1 MLSNKEIIEK
11 FDIPKSTLYG
21 WKTERPKV
29 YEYLATADEQFTK
42 YREVN
47 ILLDRY
53 IQTVPNIEIF
63 EYKELEYILELKLE
77 NPKIEE
83 LDNFHLKFIEKSI
96 KIEKEP
102 KTFALNIYKKL
113 ETLNLIEKYILNER
127 IKIVSEKIKTK
138 KEEKESL
145 IKHYLKEF
153 LQKIK
158 EEI

>member
-1 MLSNKEIIEK
+1 MLSNKEIIER

-29 YEYLATADEQFTK
+29 YEYLANADEQFSK
-42 YREVN
+42 YRDVN

-53 IQTVPNIEIF
+53 IQSISNVSLF

-77 NPKIEE
+77 NLKIEE
-83 LDNFHLKFIEKSI
+83 LDKFHLKFIEKSI

-127 IKIVSEKIKTK
+127 IKTVSEKIKTK

-153 LQKIK
+153 LKK
-158 EEI
+158 

>member
-1 MLSNKEIIEK
+1 MLSNKEIIER

-29 YEYLATADEQFTK
+29 YEYLANADEQFSK
-42 YREVN
+42 YRDVN

-53 IQTVPNIEIF
+53 IQSISNVSLF

-77 NPKIEE
+77 NLKIEE

-127 IKIVSEKIKTK
+127 IKTVSEKIKTK

-153 LQKIK
+153 LKL
-158 EEI
+158 

>member
-1 MLSNKEIIEK
+1 MLSNKEIIER

-29 YEYLATADEQFTK
+29 YEYLANADEQFSK
-42 YREVN
+42 YRDVN

-53 IQTVPNIEIF
+53 IQSISNVSLF

-77 NPKIEE
+77 NLKIEE

-127 IKIVSEKIKTK
+127 IKTVSEKIKTK
-138 KEEKESL
+138 KDEKESL

-153 LQKIK
+153 IK
-158 EEI
+158 N

>member
-1 MLSNKEIIEK
+1 MLSNKEIIER

-29 YEYLATADEQFTK
+29 YEYLANADEQFSK
-42 YREVN
+42 YRDVN

-53 IQTVPNIEIF
+53 IQSISNVSLF

-77 NPKIEE
+77 NVKIKE

-127 IKIVSEKIKTK
+127 IKTVSEKIKTK

-153 LQKIK
+153 LKK
-158 EEI
+158 

>member
-1 MLSNKEIIEK
+1 MLSNKEIIER

-29 YEYLATADEQFTK
+29 YEYLANADEQFSK
-42 YREVN
+42 YRDVN

-53 IQTVPNIEIF
+53 IQSISNVSLF

-77 NPKIEE
+77 NLKIEE

-127 IKIVSEKIKTK
+127 LKTVSDKIKIK
-138 KEEKESL
+138 KDEKESL

-153 LQKIK
+153 LKL
-158 EEI
+158 

>member
-1 MLSNKEIIEK
+1 MLSTKEIAEM
-11 FDIPKSTLYG
+11 FNVPKTTLYG

-29 YEYLATADEQFTK
+29 YEYLANSDEQFTK

-77 NPKIEE
+77 NQKIEE

-127 IKIVSEKIKTK
+127 IKTVSEKIKTK
-138 KEEKESL
+138 KDEKESL
-145 IKHYLKEF
+145 IRHYLKDF
-153 LQKIK
+153 LKL
-158 EEI
+158 

>member
-1 MLSNKEIIEK
+1 MLSNKEIIER

-29 YEYLATADEQFTK
+29 YEYLANADEQFSK
-42 YREVN
+42 YRDVN

-53 IQTVPNIEIF
+53 IQSISNVSLF

-77 NPKIEE
+77 NQKIEE

-127 IKIVSEKIKTK
+127 IKTVSEKIKTK

-153 LQKIK
+153 LKK
-158 EEI
+158 